1 MGGRFFI
8 YGKDDEDGQIDRQR
22 TGQYEMGILQLSPLY
37 WNFFA
42 RVSSVL
48 QKTVIQLYLKED
60 YIMRKSLKIISALAA
75 SAIIIGAFAGC
86 GGEKKDTSKAA
97 DAGNKTAVK
106 LVVSSTERPIAW
118 QDEDGKIQG
127 FEYDIWQEV
136 NKNLKDYT
144 LDIKAV
150 PPETQ
155 DVMMESGDA
164 KVASGGYYRTP
175 RREKDYIVPNT
186 PIGAS
191 SVMIY
196 VLKENQNK
204 FSDLEDAVK
213 NGKQVPNTPNGGIY
227 KVLTDWNAAHDNIMK
242 EVPIQ
247 DGLTVA
253 DRLQSLK
260 TGQYDFMV
268 YPDNF
273 GVEETAKAMG
283 IEIVTVGKP
292 IKVNEIVVIVNK
304 KEEKLAAEI
313 DAALKKLTDDGTIA
327 KLSEKW
333 YHRNLL
339 DNLKELK
346 K

>member
-1 MGGRFFI
+1 
-8 YGKDDEDGQIDRQR
+8 
-22 TGQYEMGILQLSPLY
+22 
-37 WNFFA
+37 
-42 RVSSVL
+42 
-48 QKTVIQLYLKED
+48 
-60 YIMRKSLKIISALAA
+60 MRKSLKIISALAA
-75 SAIIIGAFAGC
+75 SAMIIGAFAGC
-86 GGEKKDTSKAA
+86 GGEKKDAPKAA

-118 QDEDGKIQG
+118 QNENGKIQG

-175 RREKDYIVPNT
+175 RREKDYIIP
-186 PIGAS
+186 
-191 SVMIY
+191 
-196 VLKENQNK
+196 NK
-204 FSDLEDAVK
+204 FSNLEDAVK

-227 KVLTDWNAAHDNIMK
+227 KVLTDWNAAHDNLMK

-283 IEIVTVGKP
+283 IEVVTVGKP

-313 DAALKKLTDDGTIA
+313 DTALKKLTDDGTIA